1 MKASLSFRKNQP
13 MQDRS
18 SQRQPNAPLSHIDS
32 REQQTVFASSPETT
46 HPFGLAQEIALL
58 PDRRRTFWRAVV
70 SLAGLLFALLCY
82 PLLFILNLRT
92 HGSLLQP
99 GAVAPLVIMLAFTAL
114 LCFHTWMRFVHLR
127 LASYPLLTINR
138 EGITVGNRA
147 HLNGML
153 IPWAEIASIER
164 SASPLLASEK
174 CLCIR
179 PQNTDQARSLF
190 RSLGRFDPRLS
201 WRIGTP
207 LTIAEQE
214 LEYSVEAILSLIS
227 TQYTGIVNAYH
238 VQLRR

>member
-1 MKASLSFRKNQP
+1 MQDSPSHQQPDASLS
-13 MQDRS
+13 
-18 SQRQPNAPLSHIDS
+18 PLSS
-32 REQQTVFASSPETT
+32 REQQTMFASSPEIT
-46 HPFGLAQEIALL
+46 HPFALAQEIALL
-58 PDRRRTFWRAVV
+58 PDRRRTFWYAVV

-114 LCFHTWMRFVHLR
+114 LCFHTWIRFVHLR
-127 LASYPLLTINR
+127 LASHPLLTINR

-147 HLNGML
+147 HLHGIL

-164 SASPLLASEK
+164 STSPLLASER

-179 PQNTDQARSLF
+179 PQNTDRARSLF
-190 RSLGRFDPRLS
+190 RGLGGFDPRFS
-201 WRIGTP
+201 WRIGTS

-227 TQYTGIVNAYH
+227 TQYAGIVNAYH